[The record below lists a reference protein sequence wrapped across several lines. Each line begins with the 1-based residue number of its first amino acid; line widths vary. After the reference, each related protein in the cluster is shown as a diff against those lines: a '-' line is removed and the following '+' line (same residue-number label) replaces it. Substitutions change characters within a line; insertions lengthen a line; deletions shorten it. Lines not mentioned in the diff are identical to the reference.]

1 MRLPR
6 HRWRDLQSLMNAYEI
21 VVHEVD
27 NGHAQS
33 RRVRS
38 QEGMEVPTPPSPINL
53 LARKFTEA
61 VRDET
66 KTDPKTGK
74 PVPCVSRNFGEARP
88 AFTFRLC
95 RY

>member
-6 HRWRDLQSLMNAYEI
+6 HRWLDLQSLMNAYEI

-38 QEGMEVPTPPSPINL
+38 QEGMEAPYTAISNQSV
-53 LARKFTEA
+53 
-61 VRDET
+61 
-66 KTDPKTGK
+66 
-74 PVPCVSRNFGEARP
+74 GEKVH
-88 AFTFRLC
+88 
-95 RY
+95 